1 MIRAGARGSTG
12 RYDLEVDMTKLSLK
26 NYEITETGLV
36 AHGGWTPELWEAAGR
51 EIARYQKGLMWLVGD
66 WLNAGDHEGYV
77 ERGRLA
83 DACERFGIAY
93 DTALQASRVAAA
105 FKSCLRRQD
114 LGWHH
119 HKEVANHEQAADLLA
134 WAETNGSTVKQL
146 REEKQRRSIDAGGKP
161 FQSTGKGTAT
171 HAPEEDVEP
180 NQMLDEISYYALAFL
195 HACPERADELEGL
208 LLTWVSRCK
217 QR

>member
-1 MIRAGARGSTG
+1 MK
-12 RYDLEVDMTKLSLK
+12 TKIK
-26 NYEITETGLV
+26 HYEITETGLL

-66 WLNAGDHEGYV
+66 WLNAGDSEGYV
-77 ERGRLA
+77 ERGKLA

-93 DTALQASRVAAA
+93 DTAAQAVRVASA
-105 FKSCLRRQD
+105 FKSCRRLQH
-114 LGWHH
+114 LTFGHH
-119 HKEVANHEQAADLLA
+119 ALVANHDQATELLE
-134 WAETNGSTVKQL
+134 WAESNGSTVKQL

-161 FQSTGKGTAT
+161 FQSTGKGTST

-195 HACPERADELEGL
+195 DACPERADELEGL

>member
-1 MIRAGARGSTG
+1 
-12 RYDLEVDMTKLSLK
+12 MTKLSLK

-66 WLNAGDHEGYV
+66 WLNAGDRQGYV
-77 ERGRLA
+77 KHGKLA

-93 DTALQASRVAAA
+93 GTAANAASVARA
-105 FKSCLRRQD
+105 FPKSSLRSEH
-114 LGWHH
+114 LEFAH
-119 HKEVANHEQAADLLA
+119 HKEVANHDQATELLA
-134 WAETNGSTVKQL
+134 WAEANGSTVKQL

-161 FQSTGKGTAT
+161 FQSTGKATTT
-171 HAPEEDVEP
+171 HAVEEDVEP

-195 HACPERADELEGL
+195 DACPERADELEGL

>member
-1 MIRAGARGSTG
+1 MK
-12 RYDLEVDMTKLSLK
+12 TKIK
-26 NYEITETGLV
+26 NYQITETGLV

-66 WLNAGDHEGYV
+66 WLNAGDSHGYV
-77 ERGRLA
+77 ERGKLA
-83 DACERFGIAY
+83 KACERFGIAY
-93 DTALQASRVAAA
+93 DTALQATRVSAA
-105 FKSCLRRQD
+105 FESCTRVQD
-114 LGWHH
+114 LCWKHH
-119 HKEVANHEQAADLLA
+119 QAVANHKQAAELLA
-134 WAETNGSTVKQL
+134 WAEANGSTVKQL

-161 FQSTGKGTAT
+161 FQSTGKATTT
-171 HAPEEDVEP
+171 HAVEEDVEP

-195 HACPERADELEGL
+195 DACPERADELEGL